1 MDAFLI
7 YTKNHA
13 NRLCIGHQW
22 LSFQTWV
29 QSKGLTDVI
38 NVSLLEFNTT
48 LLVLLATSLLVLHK
62 LEVLQLSIGFE
73 VTSFVRSV
81 SVDNISTVVLE
92 ISERE
97 EDDVADNNPNLY

>member
-1 MDAFLI
+1 M
-7 YTKNHA
+7 
-13 NRLCIGHQW
+13 
-22 LSFQTWV
+22 

>member
-62 LEVLQLSIGFE
+62 LEVLQLSIGLE

>member
-62 LEVLQLSIGFE
+62 LEVLQLSIGLE

-92 ISERE
+92 ISEGE

>member
-1 MDAFLI
+1 M
-7 YTKNHA
+7 
-13 NRLCIGHQW
+13 
-22 LSFQTWV
+22 

-62 LEVLQLSIGFE
+62 LEVLQLSIGLE

-92 ISERE
+92 ISEGE

>member
-92 ISERE
+92 ISEGE

>member
-22 LSFQTWV
+22 LPFQTWV

-62 LEVLQLSIGFE
+62 LEVLQLSIGLE

>member
-1 MDAFLI
+1 M
-7 YTKNHA
+7 
-13 NRLCIGHQW
+13 
-22 LSFQTWV
+22 

-48 LLVLLATSLLVLHK
+48 FLVLLATSLLVLYK
-62 LEVLQLSIGFE
+62 LEVLQLSVGLE

-92 ISERE
+92 LSERE
-97 EDDVADNNPNLY
+97 EDDVAHNDPNLR